1 MRDACLGVF
10 SWKDFDF
17 AVRGS
22 PRRLAREFA
31 RQFKRRAFCLDK
43 AREHYRVTLGHKGDQ
58 VDVDFSPL
66 QGGTIEDDLGQRDFT
81 VNSMALDMDALF
93 SSESLRVIDPLKGLE
108 DLDATRVRASSA
120 GAFEADPVRLLR
132 AVRIARALGFSLEQ
146 STRRLVADQSLLI
159 TKVKA
164 ERIRQEFFTIL
175 QLPGAATSLSLLD
188 ELELIR
194 HLLPEVS
201 TFHGFCLG
209 EDEDYDLWDHS
220 LRAVEGVEE
229 LRSNATDY
237 FPLHAPRAAGSF
249 GASFERDVLE
259 EGLIK
264 LAALLH
270 DAGKPVTGEGRSGP
284 RRFEGSDAHGAR
296 IAGKIGRRLKL
307 SRRAQKA
314 LVEMVENHSG
324 PRNLGRPRDVT
335 KGDRYHFFESVKD
348 APIETLI
355 LSLAD
360 AMAATREGLS
370 GKQFRTLRPVV
381 LDLLSYYEDEYITIS
396 RHPLLDGT
404 EIMDMFR
411 INEGPEVGEMLR
423 RVKEA
428 RGEGYVCSRDDAI
441 AFLRRTFNE
450 AHNQECQ
457 TQDN

>member
-1 MRDACLGVF
+1 
-10 SWKDFDF
+10 
-17 AVRGS
+17 
-22 PRRLAREFA
+22 
-31 RQFKRRAFCLDK
+31 
-43 AREHYRVTLGHKGDQ
+43 

-66 QGGTIEDDLGQRDFT
+66 QGETIEEDLGQRDFT
-81 VNSMALDMDALF
+81 VNSMALEMDALF
-93 SSESLRVIDPLKGLE
+93 SSESLQMIDPLKGLE

-146 STRRLVADQSLLI
+146 STRRLVKDRSLLI

-201 TFHGFCLG
+201 TFHGFRVG

-220 LRAVEGVEE
+220 LGAVEGVEE
-229 LRSNATDY
+229 LKGKAVDY
-237 FPLHAPRAAGSF
+237 FSVHVPRVGSSF
-249 GASFERDVLE
+249 QASFERDVSG

-270 DAGKPVTGEGRSGP
+270 EAGKPVTGEERSGP
-284 RRFEGSDAHGAR
+284 RRFEGSDVHEAR

-307 SRRAQKA
+307 GRTAQKA

-324 PRNLGRPRDVT
+324 PRDLGGLKDVT
-335 KGDRYHFFESVKD
+335 KGDSYHFFESVKG

-370 GKQFRTLRPVV
+370 GKQFRTLWPVV

-396 RHPLLDGT
+396 RRPLLNGI

-411 INEGPEVGEMLR
+411 IKEGPEVGEMLR
-423 RVKEA
+423 RLKEA

-450 AHNQECQ
+450 AHS
-457 TQDN
+457 